1 MGGDNLFDK
10 LKGLFKKGERN
21 EGDEKYVFVPDNE
34 INEGLKTKIVELE
47 RLGEECSKVL
57 QRKYAN
63 KLESKGKQN
72 LRIWIC
78 RDIDGDEITD
88 ITSEKCLELEYR
100 SQIVIDYDGPKY
112 DEDFYADT
120 IELWHFSDVIK
131 GKAYGTIYN
140 LTKCNLETE
149 IEDTL
154 IKLLK

>member
-1 MGGDNLFDK
+1 MGGENMIDK
-10 LKGLFKKGERN
+10 IRRLFKKEDLNEVDEER
-21 EGDEKYVFVPDNE
+21 YAFVPVNE
-34 INEGLKTKIVELE
+34 ELKRNIIKLE
-47 RLGEECSKVL
+47 VLGEELGKVL
-57 QRKYAN
+57 QRKYAS
-63 KLESKGKQN
+63 KFERKGKQN

-88 ITSEKCLELEYR
+88 ITSQKCLELEYR
-100 SQIVIDYDGPKY
+100 SQIAIDYDGPQY
-112 DEDFYADT
+112 DEDFYTDT

-149 IEDTL
+149 IEATL

>member
-1 MGGDNLFDK
+1 MGGENMIDK
-10 LKGLFKKGERN
+10 IRRLFKKEELNEVDEER
-21 EGDEKYVFVPDNE
+21 YAFVPVNE
-34 INEGLKTKIVELE
+34 ELKRNIIKLE
-47 RLGEECSKVL
+47 MVGEELGKVL
-57 QRKYAN
+57 QRKYAS
-63 KLESKGKQN
+63 KFESKGKQN

-88 ITSEKCLELEYR
+88 ITSQKCLELEYR
-100 SQIVIDYDGPKY
+100 SQIAIDYDGPQY

-149 IEDTL
+149 IEATL

>member
-1 MGGDNLFDK
+1 MIDK
-10 LKGLFKKGERN
+10 IRRLFKKEALNEVDEER
-21 EGDEKYVFVPDNE
+21 YVFIPVNE
-34 INEGLKTKIVELE
+34 ELKRNIIELE
-47 RLGEECSKVL
+47 GLGEELGKVL

-63 KLESKGKQN
+63 KFESKGKQN

-78 RDIDGDEITD
+78 RDVDGDEITD

-100 SQIVIDYDGPKY
+100 SQIAIDYNGPKY

-131 GKAYGTIYN
+131 GEAFGTIYN

-149 IEDTL
+149 IEATL

>member
-1 MGGDNLFDK
+1 MIDK
-10 LKGLFKKGERN
+10 IRRLFKKEELNEVDEER
-21 EGDEKYVFVPDNE
+21 YVFVPVNE
-34 INEGLKTKIVELE
+34 ELQRNIIELE
-47 RLGEECSKVL
+47 GLGEELGKVL

-63 KLESKGKQN
+63 KFESKGKQD

-100 SQIVIDYDGPKY
+100 SQIAIDYNRPQY

-131 GKAYGTIYN
+131 GEAFGTIYN

-149 IEDTL
+149 IEDVL
-154 IKLLK
+154 KILLKD

>member
-1 MGGDNLFDK
+1 MIDK
-10 LKGLFKKGERN
+10 IRRLFKKEELNEVDEERYAFIPVN
-21 EGDEKYVFVPDNE
+21 EE
-34 INEGLKTKIVELE
+34 LKRNIIKLE
-47 RLGEECSKVL
+47 VLGEELGKVL

-63 KLESKGKQN
+63 KFESKGKQN

-88 ITSEKCLELEYR
+88 ITSQKCLELEYR
-100 SQIVIDYDGPKY
+100 SQIAIDYDGPQY
-112 DEDFYADT
+112 DVYADT

-149 IEDTL
+149 IEATL

>member
-1 MGGDNLFDK
+1 M
-10 LKGLFKKGERN
+10 
-21 EGDEKYVFVPDNE
+21 
-34 INEGLKTKIVELE
+34 
-47 RLGEECSKVL
+47 LGEEIGKVL
-57 QRKYAN
+57 QRKYAS
-63 KLESKGKQN
+63 KFESEGKQN

-88 ITSEKCLELEYR
+88 ITSQKCLELEYR
-100 SQIVIDYDGPKY
+100 SQIAIEYDGPQY

-149 IEDTL
+149 IEATL
-154 IKLLK
+154 IKLLN

>member
-1 MGGDNLFDK
+1 MGGENMIDK
-10 LKGLFKKGERN
+10 IRRLFKKEELNEVDEER
-21 EGDEKYVFVPDNE
+21 YAFVPVNE
-34 INEGLKTKIVELE
+34 ELKRNIIKLE
-47 RLGEECSKVL
+47 MVGEELGKVL

-63 KLESKGKQN
+63 KFKRKGKQN

-88 ITSEKCLELEYR
+88 ITSQKCLELEYR
-100 SQIVIDYDGPKY
+100 SQIAIDYDGPQY
-112 DEDFYADT
+112 DEDIYADT

-149 IEDTL
+149 IEATL